1 MEPSEAITSG
11 RLPWLLREQPEL
23 ASAKDANGVSILLL
37 ARFHRNPEATAA
49 LIAAGAPVTPL
60 EAAALG
66 EVELLEGADLS
77 VRSGDGFTPLHLAA
91 FFAGPETVKAI
102 LAAGFPADADA
113 VNRFKVR
120 PIHSAAA
127 AGDNE
132 SVAALLEAGANPN
145 VQQEGGYTP
154 LHTAAHNNDRA
165 LVQLLLEHGANPTL
179 ADDEGVVPRDMTAD
193 EDVRA
198 LFNP

>member
-1 MEPSEAITSG
+1 MDPLQAINSG

-37 ARFHRNPEATAA
+37 ARFYRNTEAAAA
-49 LIAAGAPVTPL
+49 LIAAGAPITPL

-66 EVELLEGADLS
+66 EVALLEGADLS

-102 LAAGFPADADA
+102 LATGFPADADA
-113 VNRFKVR
+113 VNRFKGR
-120 PIHSAAA
+120 PIHAAAA

-132 SVAALLEAGANPN
+132 SVAALLAAGANPN
-145 VQQEGGYTP
+145 AQQEGGYTP
-154 LHTAAHNNDRA
+154 LHTAAHTDSRE
-165 LVQLLLEHGANPTL
+165 LVELLLAHGANPAI
-179 ADDEGVVPRDMTAD
+179 ADDEGVIPRDMATD
-193 EDVRA
+193 ESVRA

>member
-1 MEPSEAITSG
+1 MNPHEAIASG

-49 LIAAGAPVTPL
+49 LIAAGAPITPL

-66 EVELLEGADLS
+66 EVALLEGTDLS

-102 LAAGFPADADA
+102 LATGFPADADA

-127 AGDNE
+127 AGDHE

-154 LHTAAHNNDRA
+154 LHTAAHNNDSG
-165 LVQLLLEHGANPTL
+165 LVELLLRQGANP
-179 ADDEGVVPRDMTAD
+179 AIGDDEGVVPRDMTAD
-193 EDVRA
+193 EAVRA

>member
-1 MEPSEAITSG
+1 MDLSEAITSG

-37 ARFHRNPEATAA
+37 ARFHRNAEATAA

-66 EVELLEGADLS
+66 EVALLEGADLS

-91 FFAGPETVKAI
+91 FFAGAETVKTI
-102 LAAGFPADADA
+102 LATGFPADADA

-165 LVQLLLEHGANPTL
+165 LVELLLRHGAN
-179 ADDEGVVPRDMTAD
+179 
-193 EDVRA
+193 
-198 LFNP
+198 